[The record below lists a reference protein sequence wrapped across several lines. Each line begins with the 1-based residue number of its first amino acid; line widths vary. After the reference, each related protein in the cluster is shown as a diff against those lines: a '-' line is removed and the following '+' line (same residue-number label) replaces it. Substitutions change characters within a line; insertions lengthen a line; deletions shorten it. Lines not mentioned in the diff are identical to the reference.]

1 MKFKNMSDKR
11 TYNTKKTIKIKKKI
25 TKIKPINKSDIDT
38 LTNKMNNVNMNV
50 SKKVNSDII
59 NIQSSDTQSSDTQSS
74 DINTLTNQLSN
85 TYLTSNIM
93 TDLTG
98 YKCYIPIVLS
108 TNKPHNDEYSTISF
122 SSSITS
128 IIVSHNRQIKLYK
141 NTEVDNITDI
151 IHEIKDDNINTIKSI
166 TLKNGLNLNLVLLN
180 NYITTLPNEILN
192 NGSNTFEWWNVIDV
206 YNYNKFDKTKS
217 IYHNLCLQNTC
228 PYYNINK
235 KIKLNLD
242 NSLVGYITLFDI
254 YSQI

>member
-25 TKIKPINKSDIDT
+25 TNIKPINKSDIDT

-59 NIQSSDTQSSDTQSS
+59 NIQSSD
-74 DINTLTNQLSN
+74 INTLTNQLSN
-85 TYLTSNIM
+85 TSLTSNII

-108 TNKPHNDEYSTISF
+108 TNKTHNDEYSTISF

-151 IHEIKDDNINTIKSI
+151 TPEITEDNINTIKSI
-166 TLKNGLNLNLVLLN
+166 TLKNGLNLNIVLLN
-180 NYITTLPNEILN
+180 NYITTIPNEILN

-242 NSLVGYITLFDI
+242 NLFIGYITLFDI

>member
-59 NIQSSDTQSSDTQSS
+59 NIQSYDIQSS

-85 TYLTSNIM
+85 TSLTSNII

-108 TNKPHNDEYSTISF
+108 MNKAHNEYSTISF
-122 SSSITS
+122 GSSITS
-128 IIVSHNRQIKLYK
+128 IIVSHHRQVKLYK

-151 IHEIKDDNINTIKSI
+151 ISEIKDDNINATKSI
-166 TLKNGLNLNLVLLN
+166 ILKNGLNLNVVFLN
-180 NYITTLPNEILN
+180 NYITTLPNEIFN
-192 NGSNTFEWWNVIDV
+192 NGSNAFEWWNVIDL
-206 YNYNKFDKTKS
+206 YEYRKFDKTKS
-217 IYHNLCLQNTC
+217 IYYNLCLQNTC
-228 PYYNINK
+228 PYYNVNK
-235 KIKLNLD
+235 KINIKLD
-242 NSLVGYITLFDI
+242 NSLVGHITLFDI